1 MSKKWDTNQFRDY
14 INDNHSDFELRSEY
28 FGNNKK
34 VILFHKKCHR
44 EFEVYVSNFKRR
56 GKCPLCYGKFKRTT
70 QEFKELVFELS

>member
-34 VILFHKKCHR
+34 EQF
-44 EFEVYVSNFKRR
+44 
-56 GKCPLCYGKFKRTT
+56 T
-70 QEFKELVFELS
+70 QHFLNKTKAIFS